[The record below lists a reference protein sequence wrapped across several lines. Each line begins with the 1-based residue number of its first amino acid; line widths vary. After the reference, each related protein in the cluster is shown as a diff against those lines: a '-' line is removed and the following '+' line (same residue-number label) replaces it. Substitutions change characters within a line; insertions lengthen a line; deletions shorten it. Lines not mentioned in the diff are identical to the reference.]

1 MPNHSLRKASE
12 SLEQR
17 RDEQPMAIDPAR
29 LAVSE
34 ELLGEGMKCTILQH
48 AKCETSSI
56 ASEGRVSYREH

>member
-1 MPNHSLRKASE
+1 
-12 SLEQR
+12 
-17 RDEQPMAIDPAR
+17 MAIDPAR

-56 ASEGRVSYREH
+56 ASEGRVSYRER